1 MSLRSDGTGSA
12 VPHPTQPSPHPQVAT
27 QEPLPSRRGIA
38 LVASGSALPAHSIS
52 NEALSERVDTDD
64 GWIRSRTGIT
74 ARRVAGPGE
83 TITSLAAGAGRAAL
97 EMAGWQA
104 EQLDLILLATSSP
117 DDLFGTAPR
126 VQAALG
132 AHNAVAFDLTAA
144 CSGFLFSLITA
155 AQYLRSGAMTRVLV
169 IGADQLSRWID
180 WDDRRTCVLFGDG
193 AGAVALEAT
202 AGDDDGLLA
211 FRMRSDGR
219 RNGCLT
225 LAQVENQQPLIGGLT
240 AQRGGFTPIQM
251 NGQEVYKFAVREVPA
266 VLAEL
271 LEGSALRA
279 DQIDW
284 LLLHQANQRI
294 LDAVADRFAM
304 PHERVLSNLASY
316 GNTSA
321 ATIPLMLD
329 EAVRDGRVQPGH
341 LIASSGFGAGLSW
354 GGALLRWQGPRA

>member
-1 MSLRSDGTGSA
+1 MSLGAGTANPGIALVGCGSA
-12 VPHPTQPSPHPQVAT
+12 VPAA
-27 QEPLPSRRGIA
+27 R
-38 LVASGSALPAHSIS
+38 IS
-52 NEALSERVDTDD
+52 NDQLSERVETSDD
-64 GWIRSRTGIT
+64 WIRSRTGIGS
-74 ARRVAGPGE
+74 RHIAGPGE
-83 TITSLAAGAGRAAL
+83 TVTTLAATAAGAAL
-97 EMAGWQA
+97 AHAGWEA
-104 EQLDLILLATSSP
+104 ESIDLILLATSSP

-132 AHNAVAFDLTAA
+132 ARRAVAFDLTAA
-144 CSGFLFSLITA
+144 CSGFLFALITA
-155 AQYLRSGAMTRVLV
+155 AQYVRSGAARRVLV
-169 IGADQLSRWID
+169 IGADQLSRWLD

-193 AGAVALEAT
+193 AGAVAVEA
-202 AGDDDGLLA
+202 ASDGGEGLLA
-211 FRMRSDGR
+211 FRMRSDGS

-225 LAQVENQQPLIGGLT
+225 LAQLEEHRPLLGGLS
-240 AQRGGFTPIQM
+240 AQVGGFAPIHM

-271 LEGSALRA
+271 LADTGITA
-279 DQIDW
+279 DQLDW

-294 LDAVADRFAM
+294 LDAVADRFAV

-329 EAVRDGRVQPGH
+329 EAVRDGRVRPGH

-354 GGALLRWQGPRA
+354 GGALLRWSGPQG

>member
-1 MSLRSDGTGSA
+1 M
-12 VPHPTQPSPHPQVAT
+12 
-27 QEPLPSRRGIA
+27 A
-38 LVASGSALPAHSIS
+38 LVGSGSALPKAHIS
-52 NEALSERVDTDD
+52 NEALSQRVETDD
-64 GWIRSRTGIT
+64 DWIRSRTGIG

-83 TITSLAAGAGRAAL
+83 TVTSLAAAAGQAAL
-97 EMAGWQA
+97 ERAGWDPL
-104 EQLDLILLATSSP
+104 ELDLILLATSSP

-132 AHNAVAFDLTAA
+132 ATNAVAFDLTAA
-144 CSGFLFSLITA
+144 CSGFLFALITA
-155 AQYLRSGAMTRVLV
+155 AQYLRNGAMQRVLV
-169 IGADQLSRWID
+169 IGADQLSRWLD

-193 AGAVALEAT
+193 AGAVALQSCAAEQ
-202 AGDDDGLLA
+202 DGLVA
-211 FRMRSDGR
+211 FRMRSDGS

-225 LAQVENQQPLIGGLT
+225 LAQVDEHRPLLGDLT
-240 AQRGGFTPIQM
+240 AQVGGFQPIHM

-271 LEGSALRA
+271 LLASGIAAEQL
-279 DQIDW
+279 DW

-294 LDAVADRFAM
+294 LDAVADRFHVPQA
-304 PHERVLSNLASY
+304 RVLSNLASY

-354 GGALLRWQGPRA
+354 GGALLRWSGPAAP

>member
-1 MSLRSDGTGSA
+1 MPPIPSNSSA
-12 VPHPTQPSPHPQVAT
+12 T
-27 QEPLPSRRGIA
+27 RGMA
-38 LVASGSALPAHSIS
+38 LVGSGRALPAASIS
-52 NEALSERVDTDD
+52 NDDLSQRVATDD
-64 GWIRSRTGIT
+64 TWIRSRTGIG

-83 TITSLAAGAGRAAL
+83 TVTSLAAAAGLAAL
-97 EMAGWQA
+97 EQAGWQPTD
-104 EQLDLILLATSSP
+104 LDLILLATSSP

-132 AHNAVAFDLTAA
+132 ATNAVAFDLTAA
-144 CSGFLFSLITA
+144 CSGFLFALITA
-155 AQYLRSGAMTRVLV
+155 AQYLRSGAMERVLV

-193 AGAVALEAT
+193 AGAVALEACP
-202 AGDDDGLLA
+202 AEEDGLLA
-211 FRMRSDGR
+211 YRMRSDGS

-225 LAQVENQQPLIGGLT
+225 LAQVERHQPLLDGLS
-240 AQRGGFTPIQM
+240 AQVGGFNPIQM

-271 LEGSALRA
+271 LQSSGHTA
-279 DQIDW
+279 DQVDW

-329 EAVRDGRVQPGH
+329 EAVRDGRIRSGH

-354 GGALLRWQGPRA
+354 GGALLRWRGPAA

>member
-1 MSLRSDGTGSA
+1 M
-12 VPHPTQPSPHPQVAT
+12 
-27 QEPLPSRRGIA
+27 A
-38 LVASGSALPAHSIS
+38 LVGSGSALPKAHIS
-52 NEALSERVDTDD
+52 NEALSQRVETDD
-64 GWIRSRTGIT
+64 DWIRSRTGIG

-83 TITSLAAGAGRAAL
+83 TVTSLAAAAGRAAL
-97 EMAGWQA
+97 ERAGWDPL
-104 EQLDLILLATSSP
+104 ELDLILLATSSP

-132 AHNAVAFDLTAA
+132 ASNAVAFDLTAA
-144 CSGFLFSLITA
+144 CSGFLFALITA
-155 AQYLRSGAMTRVLV
+155 AQYLRNGAMQRVLV
-169 IGADQLSRWID
+169 IGADQLSRWLD

-193 AGAVALEAT
+193 AGAVALQSCAAEQ
-202 AGDDDGLLA
+202 DGLVA
-211 FRMRSDGR
+211 FRMRSDGS

-225 LAQVENQQPLIGGLT
+225 LAQVDEHRPLLGDLT
-240 AQRGGFTPIQM
+240 AQVGGFQPIQM

-266 VLAEL
+266 VLEEL
-271 LEGSALRA
+271 LLASGIAAEQL
-279 DQIDW
+279 DW

-294 LDAVADRFAM
+294 LDAVADRFHVPQA
-304 PHERVLSNLASY
+304 RVLSNLASY

-354 GGALLRWQGPRA
+354 GGALLRWSGPAAP